1 MTPDLEQLQHWLL
14 LRLLRPDI
22 TLLPGDAE
30 IVAAPPAGDAGQR
43 LAIYIEAY
51 RLRLLECL
59 KADHPGLARL
69 LGDALFTQLTEAYIR
84 AAPPKE
90 HSLYALGAG
99 FPAFLRRTQRGQQRD
114 RALALALDLARFE
127 RQWNEV
133 LRAQGLEDTPA
144 HILSA
149 HPELLLHLPATTR
162 PLLLRQPLALLQ
174 GWITGEDATPA
185 ASNASLHYALIA
197 RRNWGVVAQSIEDW
211 AFHALRAA
219 QARPRSLHDCAVIAA
234 RRLGREPAAILAKLL
249 LWAPLAQQAQ
259 LLILHSPA
267 QQIEAH
273 QAVGHRRQAILQPQ
287 RMLDQLHQRHRGE
300 GTREGQRQVRQHGDG
315 FP

>member
-1 MTPDLEQLQHWLL
+1 MAPDLEQLQHWFL

-22 TLLPGDAE
+22 TLLPDDAE
-30 IVAAPPAGDAGQR
+30 IVAAPPSGDARQR
-43 LAIYIEAY
+43 LAIYIDAY

-69 LGDALFTQLTEAYIR
+69 LGDALFTQLAEAYIR
-84 AAPPKE
+84 SAPPKE

-99 FPAFLRRTQRGQQRD
+99 FPAFLRRSQHSQQRN
-114 RALALALDLARFE
+114 RALDLALDLARFE

-133 LRAQGLEDTPA
+133 LRAEGLEDTPPR
-144 HILSA
+144 ILSA
-149 HPELLLHLPATTR
+149 HPGSLLHLPATTR

-174 GWITGEDATPA
+174 GWITGENTAT

-197 RRNWGVVAQSIEDW
+197 RRNWRVMAQGIEDW

-219 QARPRSLHDCAVIAA
+219 QARPCSLHDCAVIAA
-234 RRLGREPAAILAKLL
+234 RRLGHEPAAILAKLL

-259 LLILHSPA
+259 FLLLRSPA
-267 QQIEAH
+267 QQVEAY
-273 QAVGHRRQAILQPQ
+273 QAVGHRRQAV
-287 RMLDQLHQRHRGE
+287 LHAQ
-300 GTREGQRQVRQHGDG
+300 
-315 FP
+315 

>member
-1 MTPDLEQLQHWLL
+1 MTPDLEQLQHWFL

-22 TLLPGDAE
+22 MLLPDTAE
-30 IVAAPPAGDAGQR
+30 IVAAPPSGDAEQR
-43 LAIYIEAY
+43 LAIYIDAY

-69 LGDALFTQLTEAYIR
+69 LGDALFTQLAEAYIR

-99 FPAFLRRTQRGQQRD
+99 FPGFLRRSQQNQKRGG
-114 RALALALDLARFE
+114 ALDLALDLVRFE

-133 LRAQGLEDTPA
+133 LRAEGPEDTLPL
-144 HILSA
+144 IVSA
-149 HPELLLHLPATTR
+149 HPGLLLHLPATTR
-162 PLLLRQPLALLQ
+162 PLLLRQPLTALQ
-174 GWITGEDATPA
+174 GWITGEDTAT

-197 RRNWGVVAQSIEDW
+197 RHNWCVTAQGIEDW

-219 QARPRSLHDCAVIAA
+219 QTQPRSLHDCAVIAA

-267 QQIEAH
+267 QQVETH
-273 QAVGHRRQAILQPQ
+273 QAVGHWRQAV
-287 RMLDQLHQRHRGE
+287 LHAQ
-300 GTREGQRQVRQHGDG
+300 
-315 FP
+315 